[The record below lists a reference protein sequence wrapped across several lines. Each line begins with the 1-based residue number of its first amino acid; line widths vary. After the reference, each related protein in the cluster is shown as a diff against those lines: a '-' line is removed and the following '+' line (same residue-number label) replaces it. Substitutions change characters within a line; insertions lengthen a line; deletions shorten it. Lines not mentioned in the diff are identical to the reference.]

1 MIRCIYKGLKLKQEA
16 DEKLERAAWF
26 ALHCDEDIEGLDE
39 LVLAYE
45 KQEYDRK
52 ADFPWIGMTLEE
64 AYDTKLGEPGKVT
77 KDTGSWGHAQHEFGD
92 LTWYLDE
99 ETDERLCQAHYYDDK
114 IDRVIDYRNGQVTWY
129 ELQWDGGVKVTHY
142 GEDPVEVEVVSE
154 PEAAAEKETAETE
167 KSSGKTKG
175 SGGAG
180 TGSGSL
186 VGR

>member
-64 AYDTKLGEPGKVT
+64 AYDTKLGESGKVT

-99 ETDERLCQAHYYDDK
+99 ETDERLCQAHYYKFLASDSSW
-114 IDRVIDYRNGQVTWY
+114 IRSN
-129 ELQWDGGVKVTHY
+129 LSLS
-142 GEDPVEVEVVSE
+142 VSDF
-154 PEAAAEKETAETE
+154 PPRAIRPRM
-167 KSSGKTKG
+167 KS
-175 SGGAG
+175 
-180 TGSGSL
+180 
-186 VGR
+186 